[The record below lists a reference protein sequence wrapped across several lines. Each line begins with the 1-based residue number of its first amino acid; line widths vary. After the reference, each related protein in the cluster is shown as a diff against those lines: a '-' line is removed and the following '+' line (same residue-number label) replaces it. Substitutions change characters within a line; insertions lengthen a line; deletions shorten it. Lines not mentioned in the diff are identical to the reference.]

1 MRFIALISS
10 ALILVMVGCST
21 TPTEADNRAY
31 LQAKLH
37 TVVYSDGINEQESKI
52 IADAYLEDHMAVSFG
67 HIGPYDGGASW
78 IFKITGDI
86 APVVLTNMP
95 SVLIDKNTGVV
106 TWEAQPPL
114 KR

>member
-1 MRFIALISS
+1 MRFTAFTNS
-10 ALILVMVGCST
+10 ALLFVLSSCS

-31 LQAKLH
+31 LQAKLR

-52 IADAYLEDHMAVSFG
+52 IADAYLEDHMGVSFG

-78 IFKITGDI
+78 IFKITGDM
-86 APVVLTNMP
+86 APVELTNIP
-95 SVLIDKNTGVV
+95 PVLINKSTGVV

>member
-1 MRFIALISS
+1 MKFIALIPL
-10 ALILVMVGCST
+10 AVMFVVSGCVT
-21 TPTEADNRAY
+21 EQTEADSRKY
-31 LQAKLH
+31 LQAKLR

-52 IADAYLEDHMAVSFG
+52 IADAYLENHMGASFG

-86 APVVLTNMP
+86 APVELTNVP
-95 SVLIDKNTGVV
+95 PVLINKSTGVV

-114 KR
+114 KQ

>member
-10 ALILVMVGCST
+10 VWIFAVTGCAT

-31 LQAKLH
+31 LQAKLN
-37 TVVYSDGINEQESKI
+37 TVVYSDGINEQESKF
-52 IADAYLEDHMAVSFG
+52 IADAYLEDHMGASFG
-67 HIGPYDGGASW
+67 HVGPYDGGASW

-86 APVVLTNMP
+86 VPVELTNVP
-95 SVLIDKNTGVV
+95 PVLINKNTGVI